1 MPESSDVPN
10 LKQEVP
16 DSVEKKVRSF
26 IEKTLAHPHLK
37 NAFEEVKKAL
47 DPGNPYSLISVVGP
61 SGVGKTTLCR
71 RIVRHFEEAPPSADT
86 GRIPVSMIEAIASS
100 SGAYDWKEHFC
111 QVLES
116 LGEPLVD
123 KKMDC
128 ERLFGIFE
136 PQYRTKSY
144 GRLSRRPSIMDL
156 RKAVESSL
164 TYRKPAVF
172 VIDEAQHLK
181 KMASGKRLIDQMD
194 TIKSIANRTGVKH
207 LLSGTYELLGL
218 SDLSAQLSRR
228 TMEIHLPRYR
238 FDLAEERNAFFE
250 VLVNLEESLPV
261 PEQSPLES
269 NLEYIYERTAGCV
282 GILKDWM
289 VRALTL
295 ALFSGSL
302 SVTIDHLVETSLSD
316 RQIERIIRE
325 IQEGERIFRVD
336 RTDRIR
342 ANLGILPIE
351 TVPDVPVDDT
361 KEKKK
366 TRRLPGKRKP
376 VRDPVG
382 NSLNGPSE
390 NVG

>member
-1 MPESSDVPN
+1 MSDSSSDPN
-10 LKQEVP
+10 FKQDILSSPEA
-16 DSVEKKVRSF
+16 KIRAF

-37 NAFEEVKKAL
+37 RAFEEVKKAL
-47 DPGNPYSLISVVGP
+47 DPSNPYSLISVVGP

-71 RIVRHFEEAPPSADT
+71 RIVRYFEGIFHPTDS
-86 GRIPVSMIEAIASS
+86 GRIPVSMIEAIAPS
-100 SGAYDWKEHFC
+100 SGAYNWNEHFS

-123 KKMDC
+123 KKMDVDKV
-128 ERLFGIFE
+128 FAFFE
-136 PQYRTKSY
+136 AQQRTKSY
-144 GRLSRRPSIMDL
+144 GRLGRRPSAMDL

-164 TYRKPAVF
+164 SYRKPAVF

-194 TIKSIANRTGVKH
+194 TIKSIANRTGIKH

-228 TMEIHLPRYR
+228 TLEIHLPRYR
-238 FDLAEERNAFFE
+238 FDVAEERNAFFD
-250 VLVNLEESLPV
+250 VLVNLEENLPV

-269 NLEYIYERTAGCV
+269 DLEYIYERTAGCV

-289 VRALTL
+289 VRALAL
-295 ALFSGSL
+295 ALSSGSH
-302 SVTIDHLVETSLSD
+302 SVTIDHLLETSLSD

-325 IQEGERIFRVD
+325 IQEGERIFRKD
-336 RTDRIR
+336 RTDSIR

-351 TVPDVPVDDT
+351 TVQDLPSDNT
-361 KEKKK
+361 NEKKK
-366 TRRLPGKRKP
+366 VRKLPGKRNP

-382 NSLNGPSE
+382 NLLNEQKE
-390 NVG
+390 NIG